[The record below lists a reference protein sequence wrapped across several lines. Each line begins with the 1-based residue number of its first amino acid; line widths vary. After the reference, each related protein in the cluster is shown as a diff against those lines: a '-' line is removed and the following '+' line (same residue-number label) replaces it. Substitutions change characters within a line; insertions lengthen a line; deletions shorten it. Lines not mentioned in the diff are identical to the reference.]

1 MDANCINS
9 VVFSDEATFMLS
21 GSVNRQLF
29 LLVRYKPSLDDGG
42 TQTRNRFIGPIFTD
56 KSLDF
61 RRYSTCLYAKKVQ
74 DEIVPRIKELKPDKN
89 GLH

>member
-1 MDANCINS
+1 MRLNMMEKSYIDASCINS

-21 GSVNRQLF
+21 GLVNRQLF

-42 TQTRNRFIGPIFTD
+42 TQTCNRFIGPMFTD

-61 RRYSTCLYAKKVQ
+61 RRYLLYATKRYKM
-74 DEIVPRIKELKPDKN
+74 R
-89 GLH
+89 